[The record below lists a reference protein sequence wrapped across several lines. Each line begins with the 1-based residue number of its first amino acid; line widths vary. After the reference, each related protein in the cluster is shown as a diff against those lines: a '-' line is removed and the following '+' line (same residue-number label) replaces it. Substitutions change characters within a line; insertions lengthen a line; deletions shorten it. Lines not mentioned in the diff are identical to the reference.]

1 MTDEALE
8 SEQEPEGRA
17 AFIFNQTAPG
27 PTMPWSWAAKLLA
40 TAPTYWLAT
49 ASPDGVPHSRP
60 LWGVWR
66 QNEFWF
72 SSQNRSGG
80 FLGANPRA
88 SVSLQAGEDVVM
100 VEGSCARVIGVDGI
114 NVLVEGVRVKYNW
127 ETSAERGPH
136 PHAVRAERARVPA
149 DPGAGVRLA
158 GRDRL
163 GVRDALG
170 FPAVVNARG

>member
-127 ETSAERGPH
+127 ETSAGEDRIHTPFGQSAPVFRLTPERVYGW
-136 PHAVRAERARVPA
+136 
-149 DPGAGVRLA
+149 PGVIGWESATRW
-158 GRDRL
+158 D
-163 GVRDALG
+163 
-170 FPAVVNARG
+170 FPLS